1 MVDTKKELHLSQDVL
16 GMETEMS
23 LFLLLFETR
32 ISGWSV
38 RFAFL
43 PVKDR
48 ERRRV
53 SLTLTTKKFIPEHTK
68 NPAHPGG
75 RETDDELNMYSE

>member
-1 MVDTKKELHLSQDVL
+1 
-16 GMETEMS
+16 METEMS

-48 ERRRV
+48 ERCRV
-53 SLTLTTKKFIPEHTK
+53 SLTVTMKKVVPEHTK

-75 RETDDELNMYSE
+75 RETGDELNMYSE